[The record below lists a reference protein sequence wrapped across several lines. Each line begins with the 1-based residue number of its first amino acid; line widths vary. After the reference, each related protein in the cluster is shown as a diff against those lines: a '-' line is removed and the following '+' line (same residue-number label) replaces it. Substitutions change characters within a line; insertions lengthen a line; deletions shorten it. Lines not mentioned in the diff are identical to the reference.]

1 MTLNLSIHD
10 EFLDR
15 LLRVPQLYGARISP
29 DGQWVAWIWAG
40 IAETTQLWIA
50 AAGGIAAPRP
60 LVADSWDCDSF
71 RWTPDS
77 LGIVYGRSK
86 DGDER
91 VGLHLVHI
99 DGRPSRALTEDRPD
113 YYIHGGQLAAD
124 NRTLIFAANVDPETC
139 REIEPSLIY
148 RQDAESGAR
157 RVLARPER
165 AHFAAPVLSPDN
177 RHVLYDRNDLHPGG
191 NQLWLTDIDASF
203 DREIVNV
210 GTDKKADGMWSPD
223 GKAVL
228 LTAETETHRKIGLWR
243 LGGNTVD
250 WLIDDPDRPIADA
263 VWPRR
268 AEEII
273 VEETRDARPV
283 VHLLHPVSRRER
295 LFGPFPD
302 GQLTPVGPLADGA
315 WLAWHYDA
323 RHPVRLVRV
332 ALEEK
337 GPRILADLSAHPG
350 IAIPAPAELTAA
362 EDFRWSSADGTPI
375 QGWLYRAKVGP
386 GEAAIGTILDV
397 HGGPTGHDE
406 DMFGIDPQY
415 FARCGFNVLQPN
427 YRGSTGFS
435 LQFQEAVKKEGWGG
449 AEQVDIRTGA
459 EALIRAGIAAP
470 GKVGITGTSYGG
482 YSSWWAITHDP
493 TEVIA
498 AAAPIC
504 GMTDLVVDYETTR
517 PDLRPYSEEMM
528 GGTPETA
535 PDRFRDR
542 SPIHFIE
549 NIKGRLLIIQGA
561 NDPNVTPQNVADVR
575 ARLDAARIPYDVL
588 IFADEGHG
596 IAKPSNRKTLLK
608 RLAGFF
614 ADAFA

>member
-1 MTLNLSIHD
+1 MTLDLSLHD
-10 EFLDR
+10 NFLGR
-15 LLRVPQLYGARISP
+15 LLRVPQLYSARISP
-29 DGQWVAWIWAG
+29 DGQWVAWIWSG
-40 IAETTQLWIA
+40 LAETTQLWLA
-50 AAGGIAAPRP
+50 ASGGIAAPRP
-60 LVADSWDCDSF
+60 LVADGWDCDSF

-91 VGLHLVHI
+91 VGLHLVYI

-113 YYIHGGQLAAD
+113 YYIHGGQLTSD
-124 NRTLIFAANVDPETC
+124 NRTLVLAANVDPQSGG
-139 REIEPSLIY
+139 EIEPSLIY
-148 RQDAESGAR
+148 RQDVESGER
-157 RVLARPER
+157 RVLARPQR
-165 AHFAAPVLSPDN
+165 AHFAGPLLSPDN
-177 RHVLYDRNDLHPGG
+177 RHILYDRNDLNPGG
-191 NQLWLTDIDASF
+191 SQLWLTNIEGSF

-210 GTDKKADGMWSPD
+210 GAARKADGMWSPD

-228 LTAETETHRKIGLWR
+228 LTGETETHRKVGLWR
-243 LGGNTVD
+243 LGQPGGGNDVD
-250 WLIDDPDRPIADA
+250 WLIDDPARPIADA

-268 AEEII
+268 SAEII
-273 VEETRDARPV
+273 VEEMRDTRPV
-283 VHLLHPVSRRER
+283 VHLLDVATRRER
-295 LFGPFPD
+295 LFGPFAD

-315 WLAWHYDA
+315 WLAWHCDA
-323 RHPVRLVRV
+323 RHPSRLVRV
-332 ALEEK
+332 ALEEQ

-350 IAIPAPAELTAA
+350 IAIPEPAELTAA
-362 EDFRWSSADGTPI
+362 EDFRWTSTDGTPI
-375 QGWLYRAKVGP
+375 QGWLYRAG
-386 GEAAIGTILDV
+386 GMAIGTILDV

-406 DMFGIDPQY
+406 DAFGIDPQY

-459 EALIRAGIAAP
+459 EALIRAGIARP
-470 GKVGITGTSYGG
+470 GHIGITGTSYGG
-482 YSSWWAITHDP
+482 YSSWWAITHYP
-493 TEVIA
+493 AEVIA

-528 GGTPETA
+528 GGTPETV
-535 PDRFRDR
+535 PERFRER
-542 SPIHFIE
+542 SPIHFVE
-549 NIKGRLLIIQGA
+549 NIKGRLLIVQGA

-575 ARLDAARIPYDVL
+575 ARLDGAGIPYDVL
-588 IFADEGHG
+588 IFDDEGHG
-596 IAKPSNRKTLLK
+596 IGKPSNRKILLK

>member
-1 MTLNLSIHD
+1 MTHTPDLSQHD
-10 EFLDR
+10 DVLDR

-29 DGQWVAWIWAG
+29 DGQWVAWIWSG
-40 IAETTQLWIA
+40 LAETTQLWLA
-50 AAGGIAAPRP
+50 AAGGIAPPRA
-60 LVADSWDCDSF
+60 LVADGWDCDFF

-77 LGIVYGRSK
+77 LGLVYGRSK

-91 VGLHLVHI
+91 VGLHLVYI

-113 YYIHGGQLAAD
+113 YYIHGGQLTAD
-124 NRTLIFAANVDPETC
+124 NRTLVFAANVEHGA
-139 REIEPSLIY
+139 EVEASLVY
-148 RQDAESGAR
+148 RQDVENGAR
-157 RVLARPER
+157 RVLARPKR
-165 AHFAAPVLSPDN
+165 AHYAAPLLSPDD
-177 RHVLYDRNDLHPGG
+177 RHILYDRNDLHPAGS
-191 NQLWLTDIDASF
+191 QLWLIDIEGSF

-210 GTDKKADGMWSPD
+210 GADKKADGMWSPD
-223 GKAVL
+223 GESVL
-228 LTAETETHRKIGLWR
+228 LTAETDTHRKVGLWR
-243 LGGNTVD
+243 LHGNDVD
-250 WLIDDPDRPIADA
+250 WLIDDPKRPIADA

-268 AEEII
+268 SEEII
-273 VEETRDARPV
+273 VEETHDTRPV
-283 VHLLHPVSRRER
+283 VYLLHPGTRQER
-295 LFGPFPD
+295 LFGPFAD

-323 RHPVRLVRV
+323 RHPARLVRV
-332 ALEEK
+332 ALEDS

-350 IAIPAPAELTAA
+350 IAIPAPAELVPA
-362 EDFRWSSADGTPI
+362 EDFRWRSDDGTPI
-375 QGWLYRAKVGP
+375 QGWLYRAR
-386 GEAAIGTILDV
+386 GEAIGTILDV

-406 DMFGIDPQY
+406 DAFGIDPQY
-415 FARCGFNVLQPN
+415 FARVGFNVLQPN

-435 LQFQEAVKKEGWGG
+435 FDFQEAVKKEGWGG

-459 EALIRAGIAAP
+459 EALIRAGIATP
-470 GKVGITGTSYGG
+470 GRVGITGTSYGG
-482 YSSWWAITHDP
+482 YSSWWAITHYP

-535 PDRFRDR
+535 PERFRDR

-549 NIKGRLLIIQGA
+549 NIKGKLLIIQGA

-575 ARLDAARIPYDVL
+575 ARLDAANIPYEVL
-588 IFADEGHG
+588 IFKDEGHG
-596 IAKPSNRKTLLK
+596 IAKPSNRKVLLK
-608 RLAGFF
+608 RLATFF